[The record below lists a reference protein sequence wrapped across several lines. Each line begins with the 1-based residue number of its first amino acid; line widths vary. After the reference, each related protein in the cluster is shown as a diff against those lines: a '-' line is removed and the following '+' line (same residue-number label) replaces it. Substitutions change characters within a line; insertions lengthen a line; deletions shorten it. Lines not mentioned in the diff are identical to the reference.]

1 MCTYVCMHVHE
12 HAHVLYLHMYGCISI
27 YTCMHI
33 YVYISGHIYIC
44 INTHTCIQSDIISDF
59 YLTTN
64 FMCID

>member
-1 MCTYVCMHVHE
+1 
-12 HAHVLYLHMYGCISI
+12 
-27 YTCMHI
+27 MHI